1 LTAVV
6 NVKTGVFNAICSGKV
21 TKPSAISRQLEAEEA
36 SGGFKGF
43 GECGV
48 GVEFGGKLL
57 EGVGQH
63 LFYQRNGMAVWPGRR
78 AWMKPLTSVP
88 VPETLFCRL
97 RNEPERR

>member
-1 LTAVV
+1 LAAVV

-63 LFYQRNGMAVWPGRR
+63 LFYQAKWDG
-78 AWMKPLTSVP
+78 SVAGKA
-88 VPETLFCRL
+88 RL
-97 RNEPERR
+97 DEALDVRSSS